1 MDLLNY
7 SLIAVDLDGT
17 AVGEDPKRLAVRMP
31 QVFRQAHLRG
41 YHIVIA
47 TGRPFVSLPQEVL
60 DQSWFQYGVL
70 CDGAELWDLQQRKL
84 LWQKP
89 VSAGALNAVNAA
101 VSRLGL
107 PAERID
113 AEGRYHTTNTEK
125 EEILNLYATP
135 FHAEILKNHSVDDD
149 AADRTDISKINL
161 LGIPR
166 KKRSMLLDA
175 VGGLPVSAVWCGEH
189 NLEITAETATKA
201 SGVQAVCDELHISM
215 QAVFALGDS
224 GNDIPLLQA
233 AGFSV
238 AMRNAPAGVRAYAD
252 AVTLKNTD
260 NGAALAIER
269 YLL

>member
-1 MDLLNY
+1 MNLLNY
-7 SLIAVDLDGT
+7 SLVAVDLDGT
-17 AVGEDPKRLAVRMP
+17 AVGEDPKRLAARMP
-31 QVFRQAHLRG
+31 QVLRQAHLRG

-47 TGRPFVSLPQEVL
+47 TGRPFVGLPQKVL
-60 DQSWFQYGVL
+60 DQPWLQYGVL
-70 CDGAELWDLQQRKL
+70 CDGAELWDLRLRKL

-89 VSAGALNAVNAA
+89 VSVDALNAVNAA
-101 VSRLGL
+101 ASRLGL

-113 AEGRYHTTNTEK
+113 AEGRYHTTDAEK
-125 EEILNLYATP
+125 EEILNLHATP
-135 FHAEILKNHSVDDD
+135 FHAEILENHSVDGD
-149 AADRTDISKINL
+149 AADRTDISKINI
-161 LGIPR
+161 LGIPHR
-166 KKRSMLLDA
+166 KRSLLLDA
-175 VGGLPVSAVWCGEH
+175 VGNLPVSAVWCGEH

-201 SGVQAVCDELHISM
+201 SGVQAVCDELHIPM

-238 AMRNAPAGVRAYAD
+238 AMRNAPAEVQAHAD

-260 NGAALAIER
+260 NGAAVAIER